1 VRDISYIHWLYD
13 ESKSFDIV
21 LRSPEVPGV
30 ASGGGLRKSPDLALR
45 PDGNESELINYF
57 SANSV
62 IEMHT
67 ILVTLIRKFD
77 FSLPDNGQEIKMF
90 RQLGV
95 TPMVVGEEDRGPQL
109 PLKVT
114 ALRNE

>member
-1 VRDISYIHWLYD
+1 MYD
-13 ESKSFDIV
+13 ESGSFDIA
-21 LRSPEVPGV
+21 LRSPGVPGAV
-30 ASGGGLRKSPDLALR
+30 SDGGLRKSPDLALR
-45 PDGNESELINYF
+45 PNKNESELIDYF

-77 FSLPDNGQEIKMF
+77 FSLPDNGQEIRMF
-90 RQLGV
+90 RQLGI

-114 ALRNE
+114 ALRSE